1 MDKTIELVNTI
12 KDIQAMPSVI
22 VRTLNLMK
30 KPTVSMKE
38 LGDIVM
44 YDQSLTI
51 KILALVNSA
60 YYGFSQQISSISIAL
75 SLLGMVKVKNII
87 VAVAMKPMMSNAGDK
102 ELWKHSIR
110 VAAGCEYLAKL
121 TKVMDADE
129 AFIAGFIHDVG
140 KIVLHT
146 SNPKM
151 YSKVIDIVNNEEA
164 FILDVEKHYSD
175 SLKYLGA
182 CYFKIS
188 YNDGNVKN
196 VFTVECDLKNTTAY
210 GFLKNTPFMD
220 DDQLEILVEKIHNN
234 VFNVVDSSKEYNIES
249 ISNDLY
255 NEALIFVTSGINKE
269 ECKSIKNDFETKF
282 ENYITVQNCE
292 NDKIICMM
300 EDLYNKI
307 IEIKTK

>member
-1 MDKTIELVNTI
+1 MDKTIELVNSV

-22 VRTLNLMK
+22 VKVLNVMK

-87 VAVAMKPMMSNAGDK
+87 VAVAMKPMMSNSGDK

-121 TKVMDADE
+121 TKIMDADE

-140 KIVLHT
+140 KIVLHMT
-146 SNPKM
+146 NSKLYGKVLEATNDGADILESERKYFDSDHVKTGSLLAKRWQLPILLANIVSYHHTPSLSSIPVPCNLVCAVDKIMQENFNPNLLDKDFLKTM
-151 YSKVIDIVNNEEA
+151 GIDI
-164 FILDVEKHYSD
+164 
-175 SLKYLGA
+175 
-182 CYFKIS
+182 
-188 YNDGNVKN
+188 
-196 VFTVECDLKNTTAY
+196 
-210 GFLKNTPFMD
+210 
-220 DDQLEILVEKIHNN
+220 
-234 VFNVVDSSKEYNIES
+234 
-249 ISNDLY
+249 
-255 NEALIFVTSGINKE
+255 
-269 ECKSIKNDFETKF
+269 
-282 ENYITVQNCE
+282 
-292 NDKIICMM
+292 
-300 EDLYNKI
+300 EDLEDLRQAITQKSELLI
-307 IEIKTK
+307 SELS

>member
-1 MDKTIELVNTI
+1 MDKTIELVNAI

-22 VRTLNLMK
+22 VRVLNVMK

-121 TKVMDADE
+121 TKIMDPDE

-146 SNPKM
+146 TNPKV
-151 YSKVIDIVNNEEA
+151 YDKVVNCVLEGA
-164 FILDVEKHYSD
+164 DILDAERKYFDSD
-175 SLKYLGA
+175 HVKTGSLLAKWWKLPILLA
-182 CYFKIS
+182 NIVS
-188 YNDGNVKN
+188 YHHNPSLSSIPVPCNLVCAVDKLMQENFNPSMLDKDFMKTMGI
-196 VFTVECDLKNTTAY
+196 DL
-210 GFLKNTPFMD
+210 D
-220 DDQLEILVEKIHNN
+220 DV
-234 VFNVVDSSKEYNIES
+234 
-249 ISNDLY
+249 
-255 NEALIFVTSGINKE
+255 
-269 ECKSIKNDFETKF
+269 
-282 ENYITVQNCE
+282 
-292 NDKIICMM
+292 
-300 EDLYNKI
+300 EDLRVAIRQKAELLI
-307 IEIKTK
+307 SELT